1 MMTKSEERILKKLED
16 AMKEKEQQQIK
27 EGITIIKK

>member
-1 MMTKSEERILKKLED
+1 MMTNAEKRILKKLED
-16 AMKEKEQQQIK
+16 AMKEKEQKQIK

>member
-1 MMTKSEERILKKLED
+1 MTKSEERILKKLED

>member
-1 MMTKSEERILKKLED
+1 MMTKSEERMLKKLED